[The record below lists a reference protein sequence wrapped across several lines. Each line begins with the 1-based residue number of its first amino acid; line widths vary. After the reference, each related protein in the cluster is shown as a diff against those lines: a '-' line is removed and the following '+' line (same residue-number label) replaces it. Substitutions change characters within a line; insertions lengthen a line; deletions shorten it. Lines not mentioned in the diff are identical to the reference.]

1 MCVPQNHMLKSH
13 PPKMMVVGGGAF
25 GRCLDYDGRTLMNGI
40 SFLIK
45 EALDR
50 SLMLSVIEVPS

>member
-1 MCVPQNHMLKSH
+1 MRFW
-13 PPKMMVVGGGAF
+13 GGDLGYEDGA
-25 GRCLDYDGRTLMNGI
+25 LINGI